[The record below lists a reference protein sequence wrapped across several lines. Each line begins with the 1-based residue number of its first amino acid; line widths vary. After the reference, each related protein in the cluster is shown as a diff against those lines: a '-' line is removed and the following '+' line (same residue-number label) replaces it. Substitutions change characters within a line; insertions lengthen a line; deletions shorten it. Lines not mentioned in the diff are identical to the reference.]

1 MRIIRFIALSV
12 VVMFSAGSYAQTT
25 YKTVKHAPAY
35 PSGQEMGNIKTAIAG
50 ILQKD
55 TKIVDKASKKW
66 GNPKDVMV
74 LDDRIEFSIKNQKM
88 IINFSD
94 LLEYDI
100 ETGETMMSENN
111 GPFNLIY
118 YEMELWN
125 CTIYFRMKS
134 EPAYLLAS
142 DLFFIQQRIR
152 KDNFS
157 SQLVLFKPIAEKYR
171 SLKEKP
177 AISEELRK
185 FIVQA
190 NAFNQKK
197 QYSDA
202 IYAYSNAIKSD
213 PVSYP
218 AAYSNLALL
227 SAQISKYDAAIFYM
241 KEYLLLVPDATDAR
255 SAQDKIYEWESMIT
269 E

>member
-1 MRIIRFIALSV
+1 
-12 VVMFSAGSYAQTT
+12 
-25 YKTVKHAPAY
+25 
-35 PSGQEMGNIKTAIAG
+35 
-50 ILQKD
+50 
-55 TKIVDKASKKW
+55 
-66 GNPKDVMV
+66 
-74 LDDRIEFSIKNQKM
+74 M

-134 EPAYLLAS
+134 GPAYQLAN
-142 DLFFIQQRIR
+142 DLFFIQQKLR
-152 KDNFS
+152 KDHFS
-157 SQLVLFKPIAEKYR
+157 KQLALFNPIAGKYR

-190 NAFNQKK
+190 NAFNQKQ

-202 IYAYSNAIKSD
+202 INAYNNAVKSD

-255 SAQDKIYEWESMIT
+255 SAQDKIYEWESMIK